1 MPEIKYT
8 ELAKAKIQK
17 SRNLVI
23 SVTSKGSFTIAQQLE
38 VNEGNRVTTVFL
50 GKSGVII
57 DDLEGLYSV
66 RDALNVAID
75 KFENKESNNDEDA
88 DWDE

>member
-1 MPEIKYT
+1 MAEIKYT

-23 SVTSKGSFTIAQQLE
+23 SATSKGGFTIAQQLE
-38 VNEGNRVTTVFL
+38 VNEGNRTTTVFL
-50 GKSGVII
+50 GKSGMIV

-75 KFENKESNNDEDA
+75 KMENKEAEEDDA

>member
-1 MPEIKYT
+1 MTLHLCARKFFWVIDKNAEIRYT
-8 ELAKAKIQK
+8 
-17 SRNLVI
+17 
-23 SVTSKGSFTIAQQLE
+23 
-38 VNEGNRVTTVFL
+38 EGNRTTTVFL
-50 GKSGVII
+50 GKSGMIV

-75 KFENKESNNDEDA
+75 KMENKEVADEDDA

>member
-1 MPEIKYT
+1 MAEIKYT

-23 SVTSKGSFTIAQQLE
+23 SATSKGGFTIAQQLE
-38 VNEGNRVTTVFL
+38 VNEGNRTTTVFL
-50 GKSGVII
+50 GKSGMIV

-75 KFENKESNNDEDA
+75 KMENKDVDSDDA